1 MRANHEAIILMGFPG
16 SGKSFLANHLSA
28 EGIAS
33 YLEIEPILVA
43 RFGTGQEF
51 QSQIKEVG
59 AFLWRSYSEQLCS
72 SQLPVIFESTGVSDR
87 ILLDR
92 LRRTYQTAIVHV
104 RTDRSTCISRLLRRA
119 RGYNIS
125 NSDDPEVIGGFY
137 DFWYEQVAP
146 TYGFDLSV
154 DGVDVQ
160 AATREI
166 RDFIAQAL

>member
-1 MRANHEAIILMGFPG
+1 MGPPG
-16 SGKSFLANHLSA
+16 SGKSFLANRLAA

-59 AFLWRSYSEQLCS
+59 AFLWHSYTEQLRS
-72 SQLPVIFESTGVSDR
+72 SQLPMIFESTGVTDR
-87 ILLDR
+87 LLLDR
-92 LRRTYQTAIVHV
+92 LRRSYQTATAHV
-104 RTDRSTCISRLLRRA
+104 KAGRSLCIHRLLG
-119 RGYNIS
+119 RGRGHNIS

-137 DFWYEQVAP
+137 DFWCEQVAP
-146 TYGFDLSV
+146 TYDFDLSV
-154 DGVDVQ
+154 DGVDVP

-166 RDFIAQAL
+166 REFISRSL